1 MIDMGERNVKR
12 MKMKTKE
19 KTAGKTL
26 AKAKPVAKPLAM
38 HSDASPEWG
47 TPPILRRFGA
57 RVLAPAAMG
66 RAIDLD
72 YASSA
77 YWQQWWDEADRPH
90 AFLDG
95 SKGRDVLVEADRRA
109 AAPRLGS
116 GFQNA
121 PGIGGGEMVQKC
133 WGLFE
138 EDHRLEKLGSGFW
151 VGYSVEQFGSL
162 QNIGERN
169 PLTTADDD
177 LITTIVPSRRAHY
190 VLHPKQLIALTQKK
204 QKRRDRKS
212 KQWSKEQKLIVKL
225 RNRTDDEPVDGG
237 APSHLSY
244 LTVLWHRDRAVRRTQ
259 MEAARVFLDE
269 QKADKKS
276 LLHKFEVIGPLWLG
290 AYA

>member
-1 MIDMGERNVKR
+1 MTTKR
-12 MKMKTKE
+12 
-19 KTAGKTL
+19 KTAGKTTT
-26 AKAKPVAKPLAM
+26 AKLPAKPLAM

-47 TPPILRRFGA
+47 TPPILQRFGA

-138 EDHRLEKLGSGFW
+138 EDHRKEKLGSGFW

-162 QNIGERN
+162 QNVGERN
-169 PLTTADDD
+169 PLTTDEDD
-177 LITTIVPSRRAHY
+177 LITSIVPSRRAHY
-190 VLHPKQLIALTQKK
+190 VLRPDQLIAITKKK
-204 QKRRDRKS
+204 QKRRERKS
-212 KQWSKEQKLIVKL
+212 AQWNAEQRLIERL
-225 RNRTDDEPVDGG
+225 RNRTDDRPVDGG

-244 LTVLWHRDRAVRRTQ
+244 LTVLWHRDRAVRRVQ
-259 MEAARVFLDE
+259 MEATRDFLKE
-269 QKADKKS
+269 QKSNPKS
-276 LLHKFEVIGPLWLG
+276 LLYKFEVIGPLELE
-290 AYA
+290 AR

>member
-1 MIDMGERNVKR
+1 MTKR
-12 MKMKTKE
+12 MTKRTTRPS
-19 KTAGKTL
+19 KQSTRSSVPAHAT
-26 AKAKPVAKPLAM
+26 LAM

-47 TPPILRRFGA
+47 TPPILQHFGA
-57 RVLAPAAMG
+57 RVLAPAAIG

-138 EDHRLEKLGSGFW
+138 EDHRKEKLGSGFW

-162 QNIGERN
+162 QNVGERN
-169 PLTTADDD
+169 PLTTDEDD
-177 LITTIVPSRRAHY
+177 LITSIVPSRRAHY
-190 VLHPKQLIALTQKK
+190 VLRPDQLIAITKKK
-204 QKRRDRKS
+204 QKRRERKS
-212 KQWSKEQKLIVKL
+212 KQWSAEQRLIERL
-225 RNRTDDEPVDGG
+225 LNRTDDRPVDGG

-244 LTVLWHRDRAVRRTQ
+244 VSLLWSRNRAVRRTQ
-259 MEAARVFLDE
+259 MEAARAFLKE
-269 QKADKKS
+269 QQANPKS
-276 LLHKFEVIGPLWLG
+276 LFYKFEVIGPLELE
-290 AYA
+290 AR